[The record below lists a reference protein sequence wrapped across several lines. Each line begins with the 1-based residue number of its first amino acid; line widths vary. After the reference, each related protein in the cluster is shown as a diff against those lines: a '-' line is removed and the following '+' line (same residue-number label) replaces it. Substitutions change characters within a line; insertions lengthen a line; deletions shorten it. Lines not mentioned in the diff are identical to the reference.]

1 MRRDPFQAIADPTRR
16 KIIELVSVQPRSLG
30 QITEYF
36 DISRPAISKQIKI
49 LEECGMIRVQQQGRE
64 RWCYVEFSTLKEVA
78 NWVMKYELYWI
89 ESVSRM

>member
-30 QITEYF
+30 QIAEYF

-64 RWCYVEFSTLKEVA
+64 RWCYMEFSTLKEVA